1 MNRKAYPVRVIWI
14 TIICNSTWSFR
25 PCIMHTWHTTHIHAI
40 NQSINQSINRI
51 SLYLPMQHSSVIPAA
66 DMNTYVNK
74 HVLVSQYDHS
84 HAAGYQG
91 RRTNAKP
98 ETTKQCVYWHDHSEQ
113 MPFGQ
118 IISNTVV
125 TVQLL
130 VMQNCEKKTLLMQT
144 RNHGCLRLSTKH
156 RLWGKVVFS
165 TEQIRNKTLKIVF
178 LSQVKISAV
187 SLLQS

>member
-1 MNRKAYPVRVIWI
+1 
-14 TIICNSTWSFR
+14 
-25 PCIMHTWHTTHIHAI
+25 
-40 NQSINQSINRI
+40 
-51 SLYLPMQHSSVIPAA
+51 MQHSSVIPAA

-156 RLWGKVVFS
+156 R
-165 TEQIRNKTLKIVF
+165 Q
-178 LSQVKISAV
+178 
-187 SLLQS
+187 